1 MYYCIITCHGSITL
15 FCPDDKVD
23 RAFEETEN
31 DAQENFTEDNL
42 PRYIVQW
49 FLPARSTQ
57 IDIHILNSI

>member
-49 FLPARSTQ
+49 FLPF
-57 IDIHILNSI
+57 IN